1 MTLTRASIVGAAR
14 EYVGTP
20 FQHQGRIRGKALDC
34 VGLVLC
40 VCEDLGILGASHSPE
55 SWTRLPE
62 YTTYGPQPL
71 RRVVFDKCM
80 ERLVAKGR
88 FDIKPGDVLS
98 LRVPMEPCHVAIVSE
113 RAGVLYMIHAYNGGT
128 EKCVEHVFE
137 VKWQR
142 RVAGVFSIPGVE
154 D

>member
-1 MTLTRASIVGAAR
+1 MLTREQVVSAAR
-14 EYVGTP
+14 AYVGTP
-20 FQHQGRIRGKALDC
+20 FVHQGRIRGKALDC

-40 VCEDLGILGASHSPE
+40 VFEDLGVMGASHSPE

-71 RRVVFDKCM
+71 RRVVFDKCVT
-80 ERLVAKGR
+80 RLIAKPR
-88 FDIKPGDVLS
+88 TAVKAGDVLS

-128 EKCVEHVFE
+128 EKCVEHVFD

-154 D
+154 E